1 MLALLPRTILAACVA
16 VSLPF
21 ASLSAQASADSAGV
35 SRAMM
40 SFLDALNTLDLAGM
54 TSFFA
59 DDVTAFVPSAQA
71 GEVSGKAAVTE
82 IFRVFVETSRKV
94 ANRKPAAPMGLS
106 VQASGDLGFA
116 SFSVST
122 ATGVVRRRTFIWKRT
137 GSGWR
142 IAHFHASDVSR
153 PA

>member
-1 MLALLPRTILAACVA
+1 MFALLPRTILAACVA

-21 ASLSAQASADSAGV
+21 GSVRAQAPSDSAVV

-40 SFLDALNTLDLAGM
+40 SFLDALNALDLAGM
-54 TSFFA
+54 AFHFA

-71 GEVSGKAAVTE
+71 GQVTGKPAVTE
-82 IFRVFVETSRKV
+82 IFRVFVEASRMV
-94 ANRKPAAPMGLS
+94 ADRKPAAPNGLT
-106 VQASGDLGFA
+106 VVASGELGYA

-142 IAHFHASDVSR
+142 IAHFHASDVSP